1 MKLGR
6 SILEDSVVSALVVSR
21 PMIHLHLEDGLA
33 VLRIE
38 HGKAN
43 ALDLELFEE
52 LVTKLDEIEAANA
65 SAVVLT
71 GTGKTFSAG
80 LELFRVVDGGPSY
93 LEALL
98 PTLDR
103 AVERLLTFPRPIVA
117 AVNGHAIAGGC
128 LVAMA
133 CDWRIGAR
141 DGGKMGVP
149 ELLVGVTFPSLPF
162 ALLRASVTPD
172 LVAKLVYRGHLFTLD
187 EAAGA
192 GLLHE
197 VVDAADLVP
206 AASRVAR
213 ELAALPRA
221 AFALTKELER
231 RPILAD
237 WRANQ
242 VHDPRILALWSE
254 PETAAAIRGY
264 LERTLGRS
272 R

>member
-1 MKLGR
+1 MPPLVGSR
-6 SILEDSVVSALVVSR
+6 S
-21 PMIHLHLEDGLA
+21 MIHLHIEEGLA

-52 LVTKLDEIEAANA
+52 LVTRLDEVEAADA

-71 GTGKTFSAG
+71 GTGKSFSAG
-80 LELFRVVDGGPSY
+80 LELFRVIEGGPAY
-93 LEALL
+93 LTAML
-98 PTLDR
+98 PALDR
-103 AVERLLTFPRPIVA
+103 ALLRLLTFPRPVVA

-128 LVAMA
+128 LVALA
-133 CDWRIGAR
+133 CDWRVGVAA
-141 DGGKMGVP
+141 GGKLGVP

-162 ALLRASVTPD
+162 ALLRATVPPG
-172 LVAKLVYRGHLFTLD
+172 LFARLVYRGQLLSS
-187 EAAGA
+187 EEGLAA

-197 VVDAADLVP
+197 VVAPEDLASAAAR
-206 AASRVAR
+206 AARHLAR
-213 ELAALPRA
+213 LPRA
-221 AFALTKELER
+221 AFALTKEIER
-231 RPILAD
+231 APLMAD
-237 WRANQ
+237 WRASQ
-242 VHDPRILALWSE
+242 VHDPRILALWSD